1 MKHPTTRRR
10 LCAAASC
17 ATLAALAACGGGD
30 GNYTEDSGGVTVGGT
45 LRCTGRVNDACV
57 QSDTLATSN
66 LHARMFVVADG
77 QHAQAQAGF
86 LDHDG
91 DNFDVEL
98 KGDAVFVVDGAT
110 RTQLGVPRRTDN
122 TLVTDPY
129 LADLATLPV
138 AARSYRM
145 ELVRPTGTYT
155 STVTM
160 PPAFTITAPASAK
173 FTDESLGFTLDVD
186 ASPDPAVSVQGYD
199 CVDAAGNPARGSS
212 NEFADTVHRVDATH
226 YTFSIAR
233 FREHI
238 APGPAMPAIVS
249 CKTVQ
254 LNVRTNVEG
263 VVDPALAGDSRLI
276 AYQTRSVSF
285 ALD

>member
-1 MKHPTTRRR
+1 MKHPTIRGR
-10 LCAAASC
+10 LRTAATC
-17 ATLAALAACGGGD
+17 ATLAALAACGGGA
-30 GNYTEDSGGVTVGGT
+30 GNYTEDDGGITVGGT
-45 LRCTGRVNDACV
+45 LRCAGRTNGVCV

-66 LHARMFVVADG
+66 LHARMVVVADG

-91 DNFDVEL
+91 DNFDVAL
-98 KGDAVFVVDGAT
+98 RGDAVFVVDGGT
-110 RTQLGVPRRTDN
+110 RTQLGVPTQTN
-122 TLVTDPY
+122 NAFVTDPY

-145 ELVRPTGTYT
+145 ELVRSTGTYT

-160 PPAFTITAPASAK
+160 PPAFTIAAPASAK
-173 FTDESLGFTLDVD
+173 FTDASLGFTLDVD
-186 ASPDPAVSVQGYD
+186 ASPDPAVSVQSYD
-199 CVDAAGNPARGSS
+199 CLDAAGNPSREAG

-233 FREHI
+233 FREHVD
-238 APGPAMPAIVS
+238 PGPNMPAIVS

-285 ALD
+285 ALN